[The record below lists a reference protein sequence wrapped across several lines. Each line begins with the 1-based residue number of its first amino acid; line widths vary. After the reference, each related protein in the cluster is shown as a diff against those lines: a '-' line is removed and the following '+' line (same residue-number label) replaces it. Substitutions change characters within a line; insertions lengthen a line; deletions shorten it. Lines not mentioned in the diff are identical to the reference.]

1 VISDMELRTDRVCL
15 WLFDVE
21 RDQSACGP
29 LLGELHPREQR
40 RAEAFLQP
48 VDRWAFVLGR
58 GTLRRLLTRCLP
70 PVGPIGAL
78 AEGRW
83 GKPAVPVVPGEPP
96 GLEFNIS
103 HSGGRVLLAATWGT
117 AVGVDLEV
125 PRPGVEIEELLR
137 RFFSK
142 EEFAVWQSLPA
153 ELRRTGFYHLWT
165 RKEAVV
171 KAVGRG
177 LSLPLDS
184 FQVTFD
190 PRGACRVIV
199 APPET
204 PSAFDWTLCDLTE
217 EVRQRSSAEAPL
229 AQAAL
234 ALPGRG
240 FELEWRAAEELLVP
254 CPGAITPGQG

>member
-1 VISDMELRTDRVCL
+1 MELRTDRVLL

-29 LLGELHPREQR
+29 LFSELHSGEQR

-58 GTLRRLLTRCLP
+58 GALRRLLTRCVP
-70 PVGPIGAL
+70 PVGPVGAL

-83 GKPAVPVVPGEPP
+83 GKPGVPVVPGEPP
-96 GLEFNIS
+96 RVEFNIS
-103 HSGGRVLLAATWGT
+103 HSGGRVLLAATCGM

-125 PRPGVEIEELLR
+125 PRPGVEFEELLR
-137 RFFSK
+137 RFFSA
-142 EEFAVWQSLPA
+142 EEFAEWQSLPTA
-153 ELRRTGFYHLWT
+153 LRTAGFYHLWT

-177 LSLPLDS
+177 LSLPLAS

-190 PRGACRVIV
+190 PRGACRVVV

-204 PSAFDWTLCDLTE
+204 PSAWDWTLCDLTE
-217 EVRQRSSAEAPL
+217 GVRQRSAFEAPL
-229 AQAAL
+229 ARAAL

-254 CPGAITPGQG
+254 SLGKVTPKPG

>member
-1 VISDMELRTDRVCL
+1 MELRTDRVLL

-21 RDQSACGP
+21 RDQAACGP
-29 LLGELHPREQR
+29 LFDELHPQEQR

-48 VDRWAFVLGR
+48 VDRGAFILGR
-58 GTLRRLLTRCLP
+58 GALRRLLTRCRP
-70 PVGPIGAL
+70 AAGPVAAL

-83 GKPAVPVVPGEPP
+83 GKPSVPVAPGDSV
-96 GLEFNIS
+96 GVEFNIS
-103 HSGGRVLLAATWGT
+103 HSGGRVLLAATRGT

-125 PRPGVEIEELLR
+125 PRPGVEIEEVLR
-137 RFFSK
+137 RFFSAA
-142 EEFAVWQSLPA
+142 EFAEWQSLPP
-153 ELRRTGFYHLWT
+153 ELRTTGFYHLWT

-171 KAVGRG
+171 KAMGRG

-190 PRGACRVIV
+190 PRGSCRVVV

-204 PSAFDWTLCDLTE
+204 PAAFDWTLCDLTSD
-217 EVRQRSSAEAPL
+217 VRLQSAAEAPL
-229 AQAAL
+229 AHAAL

-240 FELEWRAAEELLVP
+240 FEPEWRAAEELLVP
-254 CPGAITPGQG
+254 SLGRIPPGQG

>member
-1 VISDMELRTDRVCL
+1 VFSPWMVEMELRADRVLL

-21 RDQSACGP
+21 RDCAACES
-29 LLGELHPREQR
+29 LAKELHLVERK

-58 GTLRRLLTRCLP
+58 GTLRRLLARCQP
-70 PVGPIGAL
+70 AVGSVGAL

-83 GKPAVPVVPGEPP
+83 GKPAVPVMPNSPP
-96 GLEFNIS
+96 GFQFNIS
-103 HSGGRVLLAATWGT
+103 HSAGRVLLAATWGT

-125 PRPGVEIEELLR
+125 PRPGVEIEELVR
-137 RFFSK
+137 RFFSAD
-142 EEFAVWQSLPA
+142 EVAAWQHLPL
-153 ELRRTGFYHLWT
+153 ELRTSGFYHLWT

-190 PRGACRVIV
+190 PRGPCQVVV

-217 EVRQRSSAEAPL
+217 PVRLRSPAAALP
-229 AQAAL
+229 AHAAL
-234 ALPGRG
+234 ALPAHP
-240 FELEWRAAEELLVP
+240 FELEWRSAEELLLP
-254 CPGAITPGQG
+254 

>member
-1 VISDMELRTDRVCL
+1 MELRTDRVLL

-29 LLGELHPREQR
+29 LFSELHPREQR

-58 GTLRRLLTRCLP
+58 GALRRLLSRCVP
-70 PVGPIGAL
+70 QVKPVEVL

-96 GLEFNIS
+96 GVEFNIS

-117 AVGVDLEV
+117 PVGVDLEV
-125 PRPGVEIEELLR
+125 PRPGVEFEELLR
-137 RFFSK
+137 RFFSAD
-142 EEFAVWQSLPA
+142 ELAVWQSLSPP
-153 ELRRTGFYHLWT
+153 LRSAGFYHLWT

-177 LSLPLDS
+177 LSLPLNS

-190 PRGACRVIV
+190 PRGTCRVVV
-199 APPET
+199 APPES
-204 PSAFDWTLCDLTE
+204 PSACDWTLCDLTG
-217 EVRQRSSAEAPL
+217 EVRLQSSAEAPL
-229 AQAAL
+229 AHAAL

-240 FELEWRAAEELLVP
+240 FEPEWRAAEELLVP
-254 CPGAITPGQG
+254 SLGKIAPERS

>member
-1 VISDMELRTDRVCL
+1 MELRPDRVLL

-21 RDQSACGP
+21 RDQAACGP
-29 LLGELHPREQR
+29 LATELHPREQE
-40 RAEAFLQP
+40 RAKAFLQP
-48 VDRWAFVLGR
+48 VDRWSFVLGR
-58 GTLRRLLTRCLP
+58 GALRRLLARCLP
-70 PVGPIGAL
+70 PVGAVGAL

-83 GKPAVPVVPGEPP
+83 GKPAVPVLPGEPA
-96 GLEFNIS
+96 GVEFNIS
-103 HSGGRVLLAATWGT
+103 HSGGRVLLAATRGT

-137 RFFSK
+137 RFFSAD
-142 EEFAVWQSLPA
+142 EFAAWQGLPPT
-153 ELRRTGFYHLWT
+153 LRTTGFYHLWT

-190 PRGACRVIV
+190 PRGPCRVVV

-217 EVRQRSSAEAPL
+217 AVRHRSSAEAPL

-240 FELEWRAAEELLVP
+240 FELEWRDAAELLVP
-254 CPGAITPGQG
+254 SWGAINPEQG